1 MCNELHLAP
10 VYKILQPDTVL
21 RKVQVTH
28 LSCTLCLNII
38 CHGHIPWAGQGQ
50 FHHGEKV
57 RNMRYGG
64 TLRWKMCE
72 WQICTHDTYWEVWSI
87 RGLGAVVVRFPYLI
101 FSSQAGTLSWCRC
114 SWSRSWLDTGAVDLG
129 LGAVA
134 GAVEVQTKDRAG
146 WRHAAA
152 SSGGGLAQLG
162 RAMIY
167 L

>member
-28 LSCTLCLNII
+28 LSWKLRLNII
-38 CHGHIPWAGQGQ
+38 GHGHIPWAGQGK

-72 WQICTHDTYWEVWSI
+72 WHKCTHDTYWEVWSI
-87 RGLGAVVVRFPYLI
+87 RGLGAVGVRFPYPF
-101 FSSQAGTLSWCRC
+101 FSSQVGTLSRCRC
-114 SWSRSWLDTGAVDLG
+114 SWGAVDLG
-129 LGAVA
+129 LGAGA
-134 GAVEVQTKDRAG
+134 GAVEVQTKDRSG

-152 SSGGGLAQLG
+152 SSGGELAQLG
-162 RAMIY
+162 
-167 L
+167 